1 MPTFEP
7 PIAYTVPRVLPDTR
21 GVEYALMKNFSAL
34 PCGRTVL
41 KIGGTYATYDAPDA
55 LTVASATEVYLGG
68 HISPITDA
76 QAAALTAAGY
86 GDGITY

>member
-21 GVEYALMKNFSAL
+21 GVAYELMKNYSAL

-41 KIGGTYATYDAPDA
+41 KIDGTYATYDSPDA
-55 LTVASATEVYLGG
+55 NTVASASEVYLGG
-68 HISPITDA
+68 HIYEVS
-76 QAAALTAAGY
+76 AAVASALNAAGY
-86 GDGITY
+86 TTS

>member
-21 GVEYALMKNFSAL
+21 GVALALARNMNAL

-41 KIGGTYATYDAPDA
+41 KISGTYATYDAPDA
-55 LTVASATEVYLGG
+55 NTVASATEVYQGG
-68 HISPITDA
+68 HIYEVSDA
-76 QAAALTAAGY
+76 VATALNAAGY
-86 GDGITY
+86 TTT